1 MLHPVF
7 DYKGTKKKINIRH
20 LPIKILLNG
29 TLVLWYFGT
38 FCYFLCD
45 NCR

>member
-20 LPIKILLNG
+20 LPIKNFVKRYFG
-29 TLVLWYFGT
+29 TLVLR
-38 FCYFLCD
+38 YFLLFFM
-45 NCR
+45 